1 MLKRALHVLKTSL
14 VILPRLVPAVVTV
27 ASILVIT
34 GLIRDLQ
41 RVACAWHFLAVAVLL
56 ILVQRKAWT
65 PARIL
70 ALLGC
75 CMPLYS
81 LLSGR
86 TILSDGTA
94 SGLLMVN
101 IASLLMMDARGRL
114 TRILL
119 ALGSISLLLAI
130 GLVNALAYALDLNQ
144 AIGWHAFTAM
154 GPLSSFIFA
163 LIGFRL
169 IADTLQ
175 QLVVPQH
182 LRLVSTFMVL
192 SSSLLLT
199 LFGWQAAVYVEKIQ
213 LKNQTAMKV
222 QAMQELVQAELQSF
236 SKSLQRMAHR
246 WVVAGS
252 TPEYLWR
259 ADALSYFNHMVG
271 IVGVGYADSQT
282 VIRWIEPKAT
292 NEAAEGFQLNSEPL
306 RDYAIRM
313 ARLSQNAALTRAVNL
328 KQGGLGFLLLVPL
341 QNKGMELGLVY
352 MAVRYEEFIRHH
364 LRWEGYALS
373 IREGDTVI
381 FQDRQNQEFDG
392 SLWRMTRRLELDG
405 TTWEFTLEPGPEL
418 LNKAQSSMPLSILLV
433 GLLFSAL
440 TSTLQYLY
448 FRTREAHT
456 QGARLMQWNHAIV
469 NGSQLA
475 IISMDRDGLIRSF
488 NPAAQHL
495 LGYTPDEVLGKASIL
510 QWHDGE
516 ELRLRAQ
523 ALSFELG
530 RPIPADFAVLVAK
543 ADLGGV
549 DRQQWTYITKSKE
562 RRTVDLAVHAL
573 RDESNTIHGYVGIV
587 EDISDKVR
595 RDKELQEALNRAEVA
610 TVAKSRFLANMS
622 HEIRTPINGIMGM
635 VRLLLDTRL
644 QTEQKVYAEAIASSA
659 DNLLVI
665 VNDIL
670 DLSKVEAG
678 RLELEITAL
687 HLPSLLRTV
696 EANLEFVA
704 RKKGVAFQTIMSPD
718 LPEYV
723 EGDPTRIRQILLNLV
738 SNAIKFTPAGQ
749 VVMKTSLV
757 TRTAAGARI
766 HFEVIDS
773 GIGIP
778 KEAQDKIFQPFV
790 QADASTTRRFGGT
803 GLGLSISQHL
813 VLMMKGQIGVT
824 SAVNQGSRFWF
835 TLDLPLA
842 AQTTAAAARTAEAVQ
857 DRLRILIVEDNA
869 INQIVAKKSLQ
880 KYGYELTVVN
890 NGQEALDALNR
901 ASFDLIL
908 MDCEMPLM
916 DGYEATRRIRSS
928 GAAYQ
933 DIPIIAMTANA
944 MTGDREHCLKAGMNE
959 YIAKPF
965 VVQDVLNTIQKVIK
979 SPRSAA

>member
-1 MLKRALHVLKTSL
+1 MLKRALHLLKTSL
-14 VILPRLVPAVVTV
+14 LALPRLVPAVVII
-27 ASILVIT
+27 ASFLVIT
-34 GLIRDLQ
+34 GLIKDLQ
-41 RVACAWHFLAVAVLL
+41 RVVCAWHFLAIAILL
-56 ILVQRKAWT
+56 ILDQRKAWT

-70 ALLGC
+70 ALMGC
-75 CMPLYS
+75 GLPLYS

-86 TILSDGTA
+86 NILSDGTA
-94 SGLLMVN
+94 SGLVIVN
-101 IASLLMMDARGRL
+101 VGAVLMMDARGRL

-119 ALGSISLLLAI
+119 ALGCISLVFAMS
-130 GLVNALAYALDLNQ
+130 LVNALAYALDLNQ
-144 AIGWHAFTAM
+144 LIGWHAFTSMA
-154 GPLSSFIFA
+154 PLSSFLFA
-163 LIGFRL
+163 LIG
-169 IADTLQ
+169 ISVIVSTLH
-175 QLVVPQH
+175 QLVIPQH
-182 LRLVSTFMVL
+182 VRLVTTFMVL

-199 LFGWQAAVYVEKIQ
+199 LFGWQVAVYVEKIQ

-222 QAMQELVQAELQSF
+222 QAMQDLVQAELQGF
-236 SKSLQRMAHR
+236 SKSLLRMAHR

-313 ARLSQNAALTRAVNL
+313 ARLSQHAALTRAVKL
-328 KQGGLGFLLLVPL
+328 KQGGLGFLLLMPL

-352 MAVRYEEFIRHH
+352 MAVRYDEFIRHH
-364 LRWEGYALS
+364 LRWEGYALT
-373 IREGDTVI
+373 IREGATVI
-381 FQDRQNQEFDG
+381 FEDGQTPDFDG
-392 SLWRMTRRLELDG
+392 SFWRTTRPLELDG
-405 TTWEFTLEPGPEL
+405 TIWEFTLEPSPDL
-418 LNKAQSSMPLSILLV
+418 IKKTDSSMPLSILLV

-440 TSTLQYLY
+440 TTTLQYLY
-448 FRTREAHT
+448 FKTREAHE

-469 NGSQLA
+469 NGSQLG
-475 IISMDRDGLIRSF
+475 IISMNRDGLVKSF
-488 NPAAQHL
+488 NPAAQEL
-495 LGYTPDEVLGKASIL
+495 LGYSPDEVIGKASIL
-510 QWHDGE
+510 QWHEAE

-523 ALSFELG
+523 TLSHELG
-530 RPIPADFAVLVAK
+530 RPITADVAVLMAK

-573 RDESNTIHGYVGIV
+573 RDESNMIHGYVGIV

-595 RDKELQEALNRAEVA
+595 RDKELQEALTHAEVA

-635 VRLLLDTRL
+635 VRLLLDTGL

-678 RLELEITAL
+678 RLELEITAF

-704 RKKGVAFQTIMSPD
+704 RKKGVAFQNIMSPD

-757 TRTAAGARI
+757 TKNAARAQV

-813 VLMMKGQIGVT
+813 VLMMNGQIGVT

-842 AQTTAAAARTAEAVQ
+842 VQTVAAAAQTAEAFE

-869 INQIVAKKSLQ
+869 INQLVAKKSLQ
-880 KYGYELTVVN
+880 KYGYELTLVN
-890 NGQEALDALNR
+890 NGQEALDALNA

-908 MDCEMPLM
+908 MDCEMPVM

-933 DIPIIAMTANA
+933 HIPIIAMTANA
-944 MTGDREHCLKAGMNE
+944 MTGDRDHCLKAGMND

-965 VVQDVLNTIQKVIK
+965 AMQDVLNAIHKVMK